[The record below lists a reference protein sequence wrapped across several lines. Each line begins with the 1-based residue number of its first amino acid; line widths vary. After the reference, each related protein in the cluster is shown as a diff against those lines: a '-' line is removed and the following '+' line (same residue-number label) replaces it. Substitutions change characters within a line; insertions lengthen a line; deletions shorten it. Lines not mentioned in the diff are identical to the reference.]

1 MKMKWLGIACGS
13 CLLLTLILVSVASLT
28 TTGKWLGL
36 TAAILIG
43 IGALLF
49 GVFADPNQARYI
61 HHHTSSKN
69 ERQNRERWG
78 TLFLIMSTPF
88 IVLSLILLAISQ

>member
-1 MKMKWLGIACGS
+1 MKMKWLGIASGS

-28 TTGKWLGL
+28 TAGKWLGL

-61 HHHTSSKN
+61 HHTSSMD
-69 ERQNRERWG
+69 ERHNRERWG

-88 IVLSLILLAISQ
+88 IVLSLILFAISQ

>member
-13 CLLLTLILVSVASLT
+13 CLLLTLILISVASLT
-28 TTGKWLGL
+28 TAGKWLGL

-61 HHHTSSKN
+61 YHTSSKD

-88 IVLSLILLAISQ
+88 IVLSLILLTISQ